1 MVASMVKRSFILS
14 TLAVLEVWLW
24 PVFFWELTWF
34 KLYVENRIAREEWG
48 FLRIGIAKDGRLY
61 IIRDV
66 RADTPEENWTRFAPR
81 APWEKLTPGAALA
94 VLPMAAL
101 RLRVPLTG
109 PIATARPA
117 STPFA
122 CAALLQAGTA

>member
-1 MVASMVKRSFILS
+1 MIARDQILDI
-14 TLAVLEVWLW
+14 LEQLPLWYW
-24 PVFFWELTWF
+24 PVLFWELTWF

-66 RADTPEENWTRFAPR
+66 RADTPKENWTRFAPR

-109 PIATARPA
+109 PIATAQPISAPRVELP
-117 STPFA
+117 P
-122 CAALLQAGTA
+122 LLDSG